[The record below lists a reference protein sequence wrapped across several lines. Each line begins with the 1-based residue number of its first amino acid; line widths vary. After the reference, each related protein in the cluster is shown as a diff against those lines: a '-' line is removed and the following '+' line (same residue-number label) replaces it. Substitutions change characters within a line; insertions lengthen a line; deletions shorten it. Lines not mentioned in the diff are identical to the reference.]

1 MTLKAGSS
9 SPDYA
14 RRRAIPDDA
23 VIRLE
28 TLRDGGKM
36 RVLSLQ
42 GRPPSGRGSILFL
55 SGRADFF
62 EKYLESLIHWR
73 ERGFDVT
80 AMDWRGQGGSG
91 RMAVD
96 PLMGHAASFD
106 PWVDDVDEMVAKWR
120 SVSAPPH
127 YLVAHSM
134 GGHLALR
141 LLAERGPALDGMV
154 LTAPLLG
161 LKVDPLPEWLARP
174 IIRRKIKQGLS
185 ETYAWGQ
192 ARRPK
197 YAEKRRQRVLT
208 RDPSRYED
216 EDWWKARQPE
226 LALGGV
232 SWGWL
237 DAAYRSIDRL
247 KAAGALEKVALPV
260 LFILPENDEIVSTPA
275 ALAMARRIPGAEVAL
290 FDGAHELLRETDP
303 VREAVWA
310 RIDAFLDRRRA
321 G

>member
-1 MTLKAGSS
+1 MTLKAGSL
-9 SPDYA
+9 SPDYS
-14 RRRAIPDDA
+14 RRRVLPDDA
-23 VIRLE
+23 VIRME
-28 TLRDGGKM
+28 TLCDGGKV
-36 RVLSLQ
+36 RILLLPAQ
-42 GRPPSGRGSILFL
+42 ADTRRGSILFL
-55 SGRADFF
+55 NGRADFF

-91 RMAVD
+91 RISAD

-106 PWVDDVDEMVAKWR
+106 PWVDDLDEMVAKWR
-120 SVSAPPH
+120 SVSAPPY

-141 LLAERGPALDGMV
+141 LLAERGPALDAVV

-174 IIRRKIKQGLS
+174 IIRHKIKRGLS
-185 ETYAWGQ
+185 EAYAWGQ

-197 YAEKRRQRVLT
+197 YTEKRRQRVLT
-208 RDPSRYED
+208 RDASRYKD
-216 EDWWKARQPE
+216 EGWWIARQPA

-247 KAAGALEKVALPV
+247 KAAGALERIAVPV
-260 LFILPENDEIVSTPA
+260 LFVLAEDDKIVSTPA
-275 ALAMARRIPGAEVAL
+275 ALALARRIPKAEVAL

-303 VREAVWA
+303 VRLAVWA
-310 RIDAFLDRRRA
+310 RIDAFLDRCRA

>member
-1 MTLKAGSS
+1 MTMKTGPLA
-9 SPDYA
+9 PDFA
-14 RRRAIPDDA
+14 RRRALPEDST
-23 VIRLE
+23 VTYE
-28 TLRDGGKM
+28 VLRDGGKV
-36 RVLSLQ
+36 RTLVLSAQ
-42 GRPPSGRGSILFL
+42 GARRGSILFL

-91 RMAVD
+91 RMTAD
-96 PLMGHAASFD
+96 PLLGHAASFD
-106 PWVDDVDEMVAKWR
+106 PWVADVDEMVAKWR

-127 YLVAHSM
+127 HVVAHSM
-134 GGHLALR
+134 GGHIALR
-141 LLAERGPALDGMV
+141 LVAERQPALDGLV

-174 IIRRKIKQGLS
+174 IIRHKIKQGLS

-208 RDPSRYED
+208 RDASRYED

-247 KAAGALEKVALPV
+247 KVPGALERIRLPV
-260 LFILPENDEIVSTPA
+260 LFILAEDDQIVSTPA
-275 ALAMARRIPGAEVAL
+275 ALAMARRIPGAQTAL
-290 FDGAHELLRETDP
+290 FDGEHELLRETDP
-303 VREAVWA
+303 VRLAVWA
-310 RIDAFLDRRRA
+310 RIDAFLDRCA
-321 G
+321 AS